1 MSDPAQ
7 RLYEQFLVV
16 RFQAGDDHAFTE
28 IVERY
33 NDRLSYYL
41 RRLLGGANPVDDVLQ
56 ETWLAAFRGLS
67 GLRSPRALS
76 VWLYRI
82 ARNAALAERRG
93 AGTWPVLTDEP
104 AAPQPTEQD
113 PEFVPADATRI
124 HAALGRLRP
133 EHREVLVLRFLAE
146 LSYED
151 IGDVVGCPVGTV
163 RSRLH
168 YAKRELRREM
178 GD

>member
-1 MSDPAQ
+1 MTDAAD
-7 RLYEQFLVV
+7 RLYEQVLVL
-16 RFQAGDDHAFTE
+16 RCQAGDDDAFTE
-28 IVERY
+28 IVRRY
-33 NDRLSYYL
+33 HDRLGYYV
-41 RRLLGGANPVDDVLQ
+41 RRLLGEAGRADDVLQ
-56 ETWLAAFRGLS
+56 DVWLAVFRKLPR
-67 GLRSPRALS
+67 LRSPGALS

-82 ARNAALAERRG
+82 ARNAALAELRG
-93 AGTWPVLTDEP
+93 ARNWSVLTDDP
-104 AAPQPTEQD
+104 AAPEPDEQEA
-113 PEFVPADATRI
+113 EFAPADATRI

-151 IGDVVGCPVGTV
+151 IADVVGRPLGTV

-178 GD
+178 GG